1 MVIER
6 GQIYWCTLEP
16 TVGHEQGAVRPVVV
30 VSADA
35 YNKTQ
40 SPLAAVVP
48 LTKAPPKTPLHIRF
62 APEDTGMEMPSTA
75 LIDHARFLDRSRLRG
90 NPAGKLRPTA
100 LAELDRRLSRVLG
113 LG

>member
-1 MVIER
+1 MIER
-6 GQIYWCTLEP
+6 GQIYWCAMDP
-16 TVGHEQGAVRPVVV
+16 AVGHEQGAVRPVVI

-40 SPLAAVVP
+40 SPLAAIVP

-62 APEDTGMEMPSTA
+62 AAEDTGLELPSTA
-75 LIDHARFLDRSRLRG
+75 LTDHARFLDRSRLRG
-90 NPAGKLRPTA
+90 SPAGRLRPSA
-100 LAELDRRLSRVLG
+100 LAVLDQHLSRVLG

>member
-6 GQIYWCTLEP
+6 GQIYWCALD
-16 TVGHEQGAVRPVVV
+16 GHEQRAARPVVV
-30 VSADA
+30 VTADT

-48 LTKAPPKTPLHIRF
+48 LTKAPPNTPLHVRF
-62 APEDTGMEMPSTA
+62 APEDTGLELPSTA
-75 LIDHARFLDRSRLRG
+75 LIDHARFLDRSHLRG
-90 NPAGKLRPTA
+90 SPAGKLRPGA